1 MPPFP
6 IYPDEVINDSEF
18 KEGIELVQK
27 GLEKQTNAFNR
38 VQNNNMIEA
47 IIKKLES
54 LRFNNQFFFGN
65 TILINN
71 SWMTQRISLVPAEMD
86 CIVEL
91 LKKYRENKD

>member
-18 KEGIELVQK
+18 KEGIERVQK

-54 LRFNNQFFFGN
+54 LRFNNQFFLGN
-65 TILINN
+65 TILIND

-91 LKKYRENKD
+91 LKKHRENND

>member
-54 LRFNNQFFFGN
+54 LRFNNQFFLGN
-65 TILINN
+65 TILIND
-71 SWMTQRISLVPAEMD
+71 SWMTQRISLVPAETD

-91 LKKYRENKD
+91 LKKHRENKD

>member
-54 LRFNNQFFFGN
+54 LRFNNQFFLGN
-65 TILINN
+65 TILINV
-71 SWMTQRISLVPAEMD
+71 SWMAQRISLVPAEMD

-91 LKKYRENKD
+91 LKKHRENKD

>member
-54 LRFNNQFFFGN
+54 LRFNNQFFLGN
-65 TILINN
+65 TILIND

-91 LKKYRENKD
+91 LKKNRENKD

>member
-54 LRFNNQFFFGN
+54 LRFNNQFFWE
-65 TILINN
+65 ILF
-71 SWMTQRISLVPAEMD
+71 
-86 CIVEL
+86 
-91 LKKYRENKD
+91 